1 MSQDDAST
9 PEDNDALEA
18 LDRFLEELRR
28 EFRANPEFAYRT
40 VRALGAEV
48 TFEGKL
54 AAKLINPL
62 ELVATKPEDVA
73 RAQLAALTLADLKAL
88 AKTANLATPV
98 DMKGKDKDA
107 LAEMIYVRAK
117 DKVAE
122 RHWNG

>member
-1 MSQDDAST
+1 MSQTDEPQGA
-9 PEDNDALEA
+9 DALEA

-28 EFRANPEFAYRT
+28 EFRANPEFAYRA
-40 VRALGAEV
+40 VKALGAEV

-62 ELVATKPEDVA
+62 ELVATKPEDIA
-73 RAQLAALTLADLKAL
+73 RAQLGALTLADLKAL
-88 AKTANLATPV
+88 AKSSNLATSI
-98 DMKGKDKDA
+98 DMKGKDKEA
-107 LAEMIYVRAK
+107 LADMIFVRAT